1 MHKLLTTLTN
11 LHGSMAKPMTK
22 TSVVGL
28 CRLVELVKT
37 VRQTYLRHGTVI
49 ARSVAHIVQ
58 RLSFQALT
66 IIASAKVG
74 PNSLF
79 YWLYY
84 TKTSF
89 SLKWFSV
96 IQAYDS
102 GLVTIVTFVEKFNI
116 SLLQWNTTQFCIYTD
131 WEPCFHH
138 YIFYCNGRIKSCPLN
153 CS

>member
-96 IQAYDS
+96 VQTYDL
-102 GLVTIVTFVEKFNI
+102 GLVTILTFCWEIEHITFTVKHHSILYIYRLRTMFS
-116 SLLQWNTTQFCIYTD
+116 SLYFL
-131 WEPCFHH
+131 
-138 YIFYCNGRIKSCPLN
+138 L
-153 CS
+153 